1 MMSLTIKQA
10 EAFAELPLTG
20 LRREYPN
27 HLQHLLNG
35 PEDVQ
40 SPRKLHPVFYGC
52 YDWHSAVHGYWLLVR
67 CVRLF
72 PDLPSFVRIEG
83 IFEEHFT
90 KDAIAI
96 ETSYFLAEG
105 RSSYERPYGWSW
117 LLALAQELA
126 QWQHP
131 RAKQWR
137 SLLQPLVDEMR
148 SRFLRFLPVQSYPI
162 RVGTHYNTAFALK
175 LALDFARNSLDAP
188 LEKTICDA
196 SLRYYGADVDYPARI
211 EPNGD
216 DFLSGALTEALL
228 MSEVLNA
235 NDFLPWFKGFLPH
248 LDLLPGL
255 MNPAIVSDRSDPKIV
270 HLDGLN
276 LSRAWCLK
284 RIATRLTM
292 EHSIKIQFQESAK
305 KHLAVSLPNVTSG
318 DFVGEHWL
326 ATFAMLAL
334 QEISI

>member
-1 MMSLTIKQA
+1 MSLTLKQA
-10 EAFAELPLTG
+10 EAFVKLPLVG

-27 HLQHLLNG
+27 HLMHLLNG
-35 PEDVQ
+35 PKDIQ
-40 SPRKLHPVFYGC
+40 SPRELHPVFYGC

-67 CVRLF
+67 CARLF
-72 PDLPSFVRIEG
+72 PKLSSIELIES

-90 KDAIAI
+90 EEAI
-96 ETSYFLAEG
+96 EIETGYFHGEG
-105 RSSYERPYGWSW
+105 RASYERPYGWAW
-117 LLALAQELA
+117 LLALAQELS

-131 RAKQWR
+131 CAKRWR

-148 SRFLRFLPVQSYPI
+148 SRFLRFLPIQHYPI

-175 LALDFARNSLDAP
+175 LALDFAKNSADVT
-188 LEKTICDA
+188 LEKAICDVA
-196 SLRYYGADVDYPARI
+196 LRYYGSDIDYPARI

-228 MSEVLNA
+228 MSEVLSVADFSNWLKR
-235 NDFLPWFKGFLPH
+235 FLPNLE
-248 LDLLPGL
+248 LLPGL
-255 MNPAIVSDRSDPKIV
+255 MNPAVVSDRSDPKIV

-276 LSRAWCLK
+276 LSRAWCMK
-284 RIATRLTM
+284 SIAHRL
-292 EHSIKIQFQESAK
+292 ESEPSIKSRFLEAAG
-305 KHLAVSLPNVTSG
+305 KHLEVSLPNVTSG

-334 QEISI
+334 QE